1 MKQFL
6 FVVLLFTNFTVFAQM
21 TPLERANEYRFA
33 KKYPKAIQLLKG
45 ILENAP
51 RNYEAYLALADCYAS
66 TNERPKEEAV
76 YKKAL
81 EIIPLQPLIY
91 VRYGDFLM
99 TRKRLDDAENL
110 FKQGIHI
117 IPGDADLYYY
127 LGAVFRKKKN
137 YKKSYVNL
145 AKAIELNKDDPYY
158 YYFRAFS
165 SKKMGNNEAALEDF
179 NKAIELAP
187 DNGGYH
193 HSRMLLK
200 FKMKDYP
207 GALADAQKA
216 QASGDESYKNAV
228 QTCKRNIAREYSR
241 LYSEWENKDIR
252 KALEYLKK
260 AVEWT
265 PSAKSRQTYVEI
277 IEIKETALKEAETK
291 QRFEAEIATT
301 HQQSIALVKAKKYKE
316 AYALLDAILRK
327 MTGTEQVLLPAY
339 EKMLMLRLEV
349 KWAIEDLEKKKD

>member
-6 FVVLLFTNFTVFAQM
+6 FVFLLFINLSVLAQM

-33 KKYPKAIQLLKG
+33 GKYPKAIKLLKS
-45 ILENAP
+45 ILENSP
-51 RNYEAYLALADCYAS
+51 RNHEAYLALADCYAS
-66 TNERPKEEAV
+66 TDERQKEEAV

-91 VRYGDFLM
+91 VRYGDFL
-99 TRKRLDDAENL
+99 TTAKRLTEAQALYKTGIERLPDNARIHYLLGIIYEK
-110 FKQGIHI
+110 KQ
-117 IPGDADLYYY
+117 DFQNSLVY
-127 LGAVFRKKKN
+127 LT
-137 YKKSYVNL
+137 
-145 AKAIELNKDDPYY
+145 KATELNNQHASS
-158 YYFRAFS
+158 YFRRASIYEELKDFG
-165 SKKMGNNEAALEDF
+165 KALQDF

-187 DNGGYH
+187 SNADYH
-193 HSRMLLK
+193 HSRMQLK
-200 FKMKDYP
+200 IEMKDYP
-207 GALADAQKA
+207 GALADAQKV
-216 QASGDESYKNAV
+216 QVLGDKWYKNAV
-228 QTCKRNIAREYSR
+228 QECKSSIAWEYFS

-265 PSAKSRQTYVEI
+265 PIAKSRQTYLEI

-291 QRFEAEIATT
+291 QHFEQEINTA
-301 HQQSIALVKAKKYKE
+301 HQQSVTLIKAKKYKE

-339 EKMLMLRLEV
+339 EKMMMLRVEV
-349 KWAIEDLEKKKD
+349 KLVLKDLEKKKD